1 MSDLR
6 SRTIR
11 LAFANPELRPHLLP
25 VIKQADEDAD
35 AGVMAG
41 RPWGG
46 PGYKPKAK
54 DYDDASPGPGSP
66 PCTPEG
72 EGGCYEHTD
81 MYKGYGSANSGT
93 NGSAA
98 RREYNKKYR
107 ENHT

>member
-6 SRTIR
+6 ARTIR
-11 LAFANPELRPHLLP
+11 LAHANPDLRPYLLP
-25 VIKQADEDAD
+25 ILREASDD
-35 AGVMAG
+35 GGITAG

-46 PGYKPKAK
+46 KGYKPRAK
-54 DYDDASPGPGSP
+54 DYDDPAPGPGSP

-81 MYKGYGSANSGT
+81 MYKGYGSANSGE